1 MSTIDNALLILGSP
15 RALNKSTSYS
25 LSIFLLAQLEAKG
38 ISTSFIHVQRAVRNQ
53 EGMATLLCCFERAE
67 LIVLS
72 CPLYVDSLPAPVVRV
87 MEMLS
92 TQHLVET
99 SAERRLA
106 AIVNCGFP
114 EARHTEIA
122 LAICRCFANQTG
134 LRWVGGLGL
143 GGGEA
148 LKGRRLEEAGG
159 LARNIRRSLL
169 LTADSLS
176 QGKPIPEKACQ
187 LISKPLVPYW
197 LYRWLGQRGWKRQ
210 GKRYGVG
217 KDLMARPYE

>member
-1 MSTIDNALLILGSP
+1 MSTVENALLILGSP
-15 RALNKSTSYS
+15 RALNKSTSHS
-25 LSIFLLAQLEAKG
+25 LGIFLLAQLEAKG
-38 ISTSFIHVQRAVRNQ
+38 ISTSFMHVQRAVRSQ
-53 EGMATLLCCFERAE
+53 EGMAKLLCSFERAE

-72 CPLYVDSLPAPVVRV
+72 CPLYVDSLPAPVVEV
-87 MEMLS
+87 MEMLAIERSVGAS
-92 TQHLVET
+92 TEK
-99 SAERRLA
+99 RFA

-114 EARHTEIA
+114 EAWHTEIA
-122 LAICRCFANQTG
+122 LAICRCFARQTG
-134 LRWVGGLGL
+134 LRWAGGLGL

-148 LKGRRLEEAGG
+148 VGGRRLEEAGS

-169 LTADSLS
+169 LAADSLA
-176 QGKPIPEKACQ
+176 QGEAIPERACK

-210 GKRYGVG
+210 GERYGTE